1 MSGGDHAA
9 GTDFSLGRKKK
20 SREETKTESSHAYLT
35 LQDKVEI
42 SSMIDCNRY
51 SKA

>member
-20 SREETKTESSHAYLT
+20 RQETKTESSHAYLK

-42 SSMIDCNRY
+42 SRINCNRY